1 MQTLYQFGVVLVI
14 DEDDDKQGQE
24 LKKTLIRIKD
34 AIQADPKCK
43 ALVTDKSKHKLV
55 EWDGT

>member
-34 AIQADPKCK
+34 AI
-43 ALVTDKSKHKLV
+43 
-55 EWDGT
+55 